1 MNRMLRRNKKSLKY
15 AELLGVRT
23 KTKTDKQ
30 GNVVKTG
37 EKESY
42 YSEPIDFKANIVMS
56 GGNAD
61 MVEFGLNLADYSA
74 KIVVPK
80 DSLPIKEGWLIW
92 DESEPVIV
100 DGNSLET
107 SADYVVVKKSPTP
120 NVDKFILQR
129 LVH

>member
-1 MNRMLRRNKKSLKY
+1 MRMLQRDKRNLKY
-15 AELLGVRT
+15 AKLLGTRT
-23 KTKTDKQ
+23 KTKTDSK

-37 EKESY
+37 EKEPY

-61 MVEFGLNLADYSA
+61 MVEYGLNLADYSA
-74 KIVVPK
+74 KIVTSK
-80 DSLPIKEGWLIW
+80 DYIPLKEGDLIW
-92 DESEPVIV
+92 DKTEPIV
-100 DGNSLET
+100 DDGNAVKT